1 MRYPTLY
8 AAQSAIVY
16 LSHYRSAAAVQHL
29 QLSHVN
35 LVCSCSKLSC
45 VHTPVNDHTIPR
57 TQSLLAVLQDKV
69 ASNQSDTSPSK
80 ARAQQ
85 SIDVAEMQQ
94 GLQKSNAAL
103 QDAQSQLH
111 ARQEQVQELT
121 QRLEA
126 AQAEVAS
133 LQVSGLSYAL
143 ADQLWGSSQTNNS
156 ADKLP
161 NHACLQKAGSN

>member
-8 AAQSAIVY
+8 VQLKAQIFILAITM
-16 LSHYRSAAAVQHL
+16 A
-29 QLSHVN
+29 QLRCSISSSTICKPSPHHVD
-35 LVCSCSKLSC
+35 LVCRCSKQSC
-45 VHTPVNDHTIPR
+45 LNTPVNDHKVLR
-57 TQSLLAVLQDKV
+57 TRPLLAVLQDKV
-69 ASNQSDTSPSK
+69 ASSQSDTSSSK
-80 ARAQQ
+80 ASAQQ

-103 QDAQSQLH
+103 QDAQSQLY

-133 LQVSGLSYAL
+133 LQVSGLSY
-143 ADQLWGSSQTNNS
+143 T
-156 ADKLP
+156 
-161 NHACLQKAGSN
+161 